1 MPVKRE
7 EETPPGAPL
16 WALSYGDFMSL
27 LLCTFVLLFAF
38 STIDV
43 ARFKEVIF
51 SLQGAL
57 GVLEGGPRV
66 LMPSELPV
74 PRPPSQISP
83 STVVPMKLAGLMK
96 EIERK
101 LVKEGRIEKDKVNFK
116 IDERGLVITFLDNV
130 FFDLGKADLR
140 TEMFPV
146 LDALA
151 ESLGEIENHIRIE
164 GHTCNLPINTP
175 RFPSNWELS
184 AARAIAVLRYFIEKK
199 GISPQRLIAVGYGE
213 YQPLVPNDSEENRR
227 KNRRVEIVILRD

>member
-1 MPVKRE
+1 MPKKRE
-7 EETPPGAPL
+7 EEAPPGAPL

-38 STIDV
+38 STVDV

-101 LVKEGRIEKDKVNFK
+101 LVKEGRIAKEKVNFR

-140 TEMFPV
+140 SEMLPV

-151 ESLGEIENHIRIE
+151 ETLQGIDNHIRIE
-164 GHTCNLPINTP
+164 GHTCDLPINTP

-184 AARAIAVLRYFIEKK
+184 AARAIAVLRYFIEQK

-227 KNRRVEIVILRD
+227 KNRRVEIVILRS